1 MTTSEQ
7 VLTVEVPEDG
17 DPVPVRRVELANLEP
32 HRRGRGRPNSHVTKG
47 HLEVPAMVTAILV
60 CTLAA
65 VDPPLKLEKADTAG
79 TRSYPVIHVPDG
91 NSIVLKVG
99 THTARVRLL
108 GVEAPAD
115 FAGREYHYAAIRFLK
130 GFLRDQSVYLRYE
143 DAAPGN
149 DPPLSLGKQPPITPA
164 YVYRA
169 SDGLFV
175 NLEAISQGYGRVSTG
190 VAFKLREPLRAEERT
205 ARAERIGLWDP
216 VVRERA
222 QEGYAKIAAENRH
235 YKEQEAERDRQRMRE
250 RAARLADFLQARKA
264 AMSRCKKCGTSPERL
279 ISGMCKSCEYQD
291 FMSSQK

>member
-1 MTTSEQ
+1 M
-7 VLTVEVPEDG
+7 
-17 DPVPVRRVELANLEP
+17 
-32 HRRGRGRPNSHVTKG
+32 
-47 HLEVPAMVTAILV
+47 MTAILV

-130 GFLRDQSVYLRYE
+130 GLLRDQSVYLRYE

-149 DPPLSLGKQPPITPA
+149 NPPLSLGKEPPITLA

-175 NLEAISQGYGRVSTG
+175 NLEAIRQGYGQASTG
-190 VAFKLREPLRAEERT
+190 VAFKLREPLRAEERK
-205 ARAERIGLWDP
+205 ARVGGIGLWDP

-222 QEGYAKIAAENRH
+222 SEGYAKIAVELPALVIGRTAMAGEWSETYRAQLRGEA
-235 YKEQEAERDRQRMRE
+235 KRRRLVRQQRQEAAQWRRAVEWARRSAGVGNGPEKGDDDKEFKDDR
-250 RAARLADFLQARKA
+250 
-264 AMSRCKKCGTSPERL
+264 
-279 ISGMCKSCEYQD
+279 
-291 FMSSQK
+291 

>member
-1 MTTSEQ
+1 
-7 VLTVEVPEDG
+7 
-17 DPVPVRRVELANLEP
+17 
-32 HRRGRGRPNSHVTKG
+32 
-47 HLEVPAMVTAILV
+47 
-60 CTLAA
+60 
-65 VDPPLKLEKADTAG
+65 
-79 TRSYPVIHVPDG
+79 
-91 NSIVLKVG
+91 
-99 THTARVRLL
+99 
-108 GVEAPAD
+108 
-115 FAGREYHYAAIRFLK
+115 IRFLK

-143 DAAPGN
+143 DASPGN

-190 VAFKLREPLRAEERT
+190 VAFKLRQPLRAEERT

-279 ISGMCKSCEYQD
+279 ISGM
-291 FMSSQK
+291 